1 MVLLLIP
8 LGLAVG
14 TIGTII
20 GAGGGFILVPVLIL
34 LYPDKS
40 PQAITGISLA
50 VVFFNALSGS
60 VAYAR
65 DKRIDYKSG
74 LIFAAAAV
82 PGSIAGAFII
92 GYIPRILFDTSFG
105 IILLALSVYLFIKPE
120 KTAELGD
127 AVIQGPMTATRSLKD
142 SAGNSYVYTFSMV
155 QGIVISVFTGFISS
169 LLGIGGGIIHVPAM
183 VHLLNFPVHI
193 ATATSHFVLGIM
205 SFSGSAVHLF
215 DGSIQANATQI
226 AMLAAGVLVGAQ
238 AGAALSKR
246 FHGVWIIRGLAC
258 GLAAAGLRIFLL
270 AFGR

>member
-74 LIFAAAAV
+74 LIFAAATV
-82 PGSIAGAFII
+82 PGSIIGAFII
-92 GYIPRILFDTSFG
+92 GYIPRMLFDGSFG
-105 IILLALSVYLFIKPE
+105 IILTALSIYLFIKPE
-120 KTAELGD
+120 KTAGSGG
-127 AVIQGPMTATRSLKD
+127 AVLPGPMTAARRMTD
-142 SAGNSYVYTFSMV
+142 SAGNSYVYTFGMLK
-155 QGIVISVFTGFISS
+155 GIIISVFTGFISS

-205 SFSGSAVHLF
+205 SFSGSVVHLF
-215 DGSIQANATQI
+215 DGSIQANLIEI
-226 AMLAAGVLVGAQ
+226 ALLAIGVLIGAQ

-258 GLAAAGLRIFLL
+258 GLAAAGLRIFIM
-270 AFGR
+270 AFWK